1 MDLNER
7 LNKVKEREKR
17 ITENMSKI
25 KYKIA
30 VLSGKGGVG
39 KTTISVNLAV
49 GLMEEGFLVGLLDL
63 DLHGPNIVRML
74 GIKEN
79 PTIENSLIKPPTYL
93 KNMKVM
99 SMAMLL
105 EESQP
110 LAWRGP
116 MKHSVIQQ
124 FLADTDWGE
133 LDFLIFDLPPG
144 TGDEALSLFQLVKMD
159 GIVLVTTPQK
169 VAIDDVSRAMNFAIE
184 MNQKV
189 LGLIINMSYLI
200 CPQCKTKI
208 DLFGE
213 NAAKDFAELVGIDV
227 LGEIPMDPAIAKLAD
242 AGKPVVS
249 FLRGSEVEKSFR
261 AVIGTMLEK
270 LGKVSTGG

>member
-1 MDLNER
+1 
-7 LNKVKEREKR
+7 
-17 ITENMSKI
+17 MSKI